1 MEGTMQFHV
10 FQCATDKDF
19 FVVTDEEHLEALNA
33 ADVSPTPGDT
43 LEKVGVFGE
52 MGKDRAAFDE
62 DFAKR
67 SIEAQGFYRFHAKS
81 LDPLGEPPL
90 GMPG

>member
-1 MEGTMQFHV
+1 MEFHV
-10 FQCATDKDF
+10 FQCKADKDF
-19 FVVTDEEHLEALNA
+19 FVVTDEAHLDALN
-33 ADVSPTPGDT
+33 DPNISPTPDDE

-62 DFAKR
+62 AFAKR
-67 SIEAQGFYRFHAKS
+67 SIEAHGFYRFHSKS
-81 LDPLGEPPL
+81 FAPLGEPPM

>member
-1 MEGTMQFHV
+1 MEFHI
-10 FQCATDKDF
+10 FQCATDRDF
-19 FVVTDEEHLEALNA
+19 FVVTDEDHLETLNDP
-33 ADVSPTPGDT
+33 DVSPTPGDT

-67 SIEAQGFYRFHAKS
+67 SIETQGFYRFHAKS
-81 LDPLGEPPL
+81 LDPLGEAPM
-90 GMPG
+90 GIPG

>member
-1 MEGTMQFHV
+1 MEFHV
-10 FQCATDKDF
+10 FQCKTDKDF
-19 FVVTDEEHLEALNA
+19 FVITDEEHLDALKNLN
-33 ADVSPTPGDT
+33 VSPTPGDE

-62 DFAKR
+62 ETAKN
-67 SIEAQGFYRFHAKS
+67 SIEKQGFFRFHSKS
-81 LDPLGEPPL
+81 LDPLGEPPF

>member
-1 MEGTMQFHV
+1 MEFHV
-10 FQCATDKDF
+10 FQCKTDKDF
-19 FVVTDEEHLEALNA
+19 FVITDEEHLDTLKNPN
-33 ADVSPTPGDT
+33 VSPTPGDT

-67 SIEAQGFYRFHAKS
+67 SIKSKGFYRFHAKS

>member
-1 MEGTMQFHV
+1 
-10 FQCATDKDF
+10 
-19 FVVTDEEHLEALNA
+19 
-33 ADVSPTPGDT
+33 
-43 LEKVGVFGE
+43 

-67 SIEAQGFYRFHAKS
+67 SIEAQGFYRFHSKS
-81 LDPLGEPPL
+81 LDPIGEPPL

>member
-1 MEGTMQFHV
+1 MEFHV
-10 FQCATDKDF
+10 FQCKIDKDF
-19 FVVTDEEHLEALNA
+19 FVVTDEAHLDALKKPN
-33 ADVSPTPGDT
+33 VTPTAGDE

-67 SIEAQGFYRFHAKS
+67 SIESQGFYRFHSKS
-81 LDPLGEPPL
+81 YDPLGEPPL
-90 GMPG
+90 AMPG